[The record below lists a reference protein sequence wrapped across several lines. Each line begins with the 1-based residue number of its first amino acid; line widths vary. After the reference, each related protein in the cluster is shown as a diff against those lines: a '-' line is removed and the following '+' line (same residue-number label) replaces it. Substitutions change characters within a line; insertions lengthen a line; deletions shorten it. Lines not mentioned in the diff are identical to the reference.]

1 MLVFA
6 KPLWSKPSFTVSA
19 ASVSLPS
26 SAQMRQSY
34 TRDSST
40 SITSVFSKSNF
51 HLLIQSQSHPSHP
64 PARSANHLR
73 PASLINSKIKNK
85 SKATAGQ
92 PLFTSLRRSSRA
104 QSQDQGDV
112 IHTTLSWALT
122 RNGVSSDLQWP
133 GILTHPFKESLCLS
147 SGSLVVWAA
156 ADVLQGQLAPS
167 FMYFCPQKLKER
179 RQTVNLWMRASWM
192 SWTVR

>member
-1 MLVFA
+1 MFLFT
-6 KPLWSKPSFTVSA
+6 KRLWSKPSITVSA

-34 TRDSST
+34 TRDSLT

-51 HLLIQSQSHPSHP
+51 QLLIQSQSHPSHP
-64 PARSANHLR
+64 PARSANHLG
-73 PASLINSKIKNK
+73 PTSFINSKIKNK

-104 QSQDQGDV
+104 QSQEWDV
-112 IHTTLSWALT
+112 IHTTLSWPLT
-122 RNGVSSDLQWP
+122 RNRVSSDLQWS
-133 GILTHPFKESLCLS
+133 GILTHPFRESLCLS

-156 ADVLQGQLAPS
+156 VDILQGQLAPS

-179 RQTVNLWMRASWM
+179 RQTANLWTRASWM
-192 SWTVR
+192 SWL